1 MIGRV
6 LALAGGLAGA
16 GATAQFP
23 EFSQQ
28 YLQRLGGAVQA
39 LDQVLADFDA
49 SAADLGLNRY
59 QALDQM
65 RGTAFVDK
73 RRADMEATFARHARL
88 AGDLAALRD
97 TGPFM
102 RVYHAGR
109 MGDRDLLQGT
119 WGDFKP
125 AVPLT
130 FEGAVFAGS
139 GFVLGGMLVAA
150 LLGAWRAVWRRMRAG
165 GTAAA

>member
-1 MIGRV
+1 VIGRV
-6 LALAGGLAGA
+6 LTLVGGLAGA

-49 SAADLGLNRY
+49 SARDLGLNRY

-65 RGTAFVDK
+65 RGTPFVEK

-88 AGDLAALRD
+88 AGDLAVLRGA
-97 TGPFM
+97 GPFT

-109 MGDRDLLQGT
+109 MGDRDLLGGT

-125 AVPLT
+125 ALPLT
-130 FEGAVFAGS
+130 FAGAVFAGA
-139 GFVLGGMLVAA
+139 GFVLCGMVMALGLGG
-150 LLGAWRAVWRRMRAG
+150 WRAMWRRMRARRA
-165 GTAAA
+165 TAA

>member
-39 LDQVLADFDA
+39 LDQVLEDFDA
-49 SAADLGLNRY
+49 SASALGLNRY

-65 RGTAFVDK
+65 QGTPFVDK
-73 RRADMEATFARHARL
+73 RRVDMEATFARHARL
-88 AGDLAALRD
+88 AADLAALRD
-97 TGPFM
+97 AGPFM
-102 RVYHAGR
+102 RVYHANR
-109 MGDRDLLQGT
+109 MADRDLLRGT

-125 AVPLT
+125 ALPLT
-130 FEGAVFAGS
+130 FEGAVFAGA
-139 GFVLGGMLVAA
+139 GFVLGGMAVAV
-150 LLGAWRAVWRRMRAG
+150 LLGSWRAMRRRMRAG
-165 GTAAA
+165 GAAAA

>member
-6 LALAGGLAGA
+6 LTLAGGLAGA
-16 GATAQFP
+16 GTLAQFP

-39 LDQVLADFDA
+39 LDQVVADFDA

-65 RGTAFVDK
+65 QGTPFVEK
-73 RRADMEATFARHARL
+73 RRVDMETTFARHARL
-88 AGDLAALRD
+88 TGDLTALRD

-109 MGDRDLLQGT
+109 MGDRDLLRGT

-125 AVPLT
+125 ALPLT

-139 GFVLGGMLVAA
+139 GLVMGGLAVA
-150 LLGAWRAVWRRMRAG
+150 LMLGAWRGMRRRMRAPRA
-165 GTAAA
+165 TVA